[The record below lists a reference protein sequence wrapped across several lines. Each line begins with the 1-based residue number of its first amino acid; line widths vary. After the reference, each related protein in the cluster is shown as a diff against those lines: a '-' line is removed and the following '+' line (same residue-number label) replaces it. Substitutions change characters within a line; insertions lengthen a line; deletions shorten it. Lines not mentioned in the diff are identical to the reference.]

1 MHEIPLTNDQRM
13 WLRLNVIL
21 PTSLMAIVLML
32 FTGLFLV
39 FFRSL
44 PSHPMIR
51 GLSWAAAALLVLVLL
66 GVAYHVRNN
75 RLDLA
80 RGTAS
85 VAIVRLLRKTTGNGS
100 RHTFHAHFDSIG
112 RVVVG
117 MDQYERL
124 TENETYRVTFSPRT
138 RKGWEV
144 ASRW

>member
-1 MHEIPLTNDQRM
+1 MHETPLTNDQRM
-13 WLRLNVIL
+13 WLRLNVLL
-21 PTSLMAIVLML
+21 PTILTALVLVL
-32 FTGLFLV
+32 FAGLFLV
-39 FFRSL
+39 FFRSI

-51 GLSWAAAALLVLVLL
+51 GLSWAGAVLLLLVLL
-66 GVAYHVRNN
+66 GVVYHVRNN

-100 RHTFHAHFDSIG
+100 RYTFHAHFESIG

-124 TENETYRVTFSPRT
+124 VVNETYRVTFSPRT